1 MEEGRKSGLD
11 SDLGFV
17 ASEKYHQVQS
27 ASTGGH
33 TTEMK
38 LHPLATVWAVVGVRG
53 TRLPRKELS

>member
-17 ASEKYHQVQS
+17 PSEKYHQVQS

-38 LHPLATVWAVVGVRG
+38 LHPLAWAVVGVRG